1 MSSQIIERE
10 LFGFIA
16 ELQQQ
21 GRHTDAA
28 LLDMAIF
35 HAKGHYPELV
45 RIRDQWDDL
54 LEELV

>member
-16 ELQQQ
+16 ELQEQ

-35 HAKGHYPELV
+35 NAKGHYSALV
-45 RIRDQWDDL
+45 QIRDEWDDR
-54 LEELV
+54 LESGV